1 MSEMLERTQ
10 AMLARHHR
18 HGENFAQL
26 MKDTFAGRFNEEFWT
41 AWRQWIEPVL
51 SASPVVL
58 DLGSGPGLLLRALAE
73 RYPRARA
80 IGVECAPYMLEAM
93 GELPTGCEVMC
104 ADLHDPRLPLAEGT
118 VDAVVASVVLHEL
131 NQPLRALQEVRRCLK
146 PGGRLYILDWVR
158 APLDAYVRNETS
170 EERIFDPVTPVSELE
185 DIFTHF
191 IEHNRFSREDLGYL
205 LERCCFAVLD
215 STSLRE
221 GRFARLVAEKK

>member
-1 MSEMLERTQ
+1 MQEMLERTQ

-26 MKDTFAGRFNEEFWT
+26 MKDTFAGRFNDEFWA

-58 DLGSGPGLLLRALAE
+58 DLGSGPGLFLRALAE
-73 RYPRARA
+73 RYPGGRA
-80 IGVECAPYMLEAM
+80 IGVECASYMLEAM
-93 GELPTGCEVMC
+93 GELSAGCEVMC
-104 ADLHDPRLPLAEGT
+104 ADLHDPRLPLAEGA
-118 VDAVVASVVLHEL
+118 VDAAVASVVLHEL

-158 APLDAYVRNETS
+158 APLEVYVRNETS
-170 EERIFDPVTPVSELE
+170 EEQVFDPVTPVSELE

-191 IEHNRFSREDLGYL
+191 IEHNRFGREDLSYL
-205 LERCCFAVLD
+205 LEHCGFAVLD
-215 STSLRE
+215 STALRE
-221 GRFARLVAEKK
+221 GRFARLVAEKR